1 MNKRK
6 EEVMRGLKMDGKI
19 MERLWERT
27 EEILGRILTEDLRG
41 VVTNPIKESLAEM
54 KDELVEMKEELV
66 REIRGEREGLQ
77 EVNKLLEEVRS
88 DLGKRVKEVEE
99 RGIQKQLKKQ
109 RVRELMNNE
118 TMKRLWERTEKL
130 SGKTRVRVRL
140 GLLILYLTGMRIDT
154 LRSLGGEWFSRNIIR
169 NQDPE
174 IRYVPN
180 KQNEERE
187 LIVWLRGED
196 RKLIGELY
204 MEYKRKYRGEPF
216 EMSRVHLNN
225 LINGVLREEG
235 VTSHSFR
242 YSVIM
247 KLGKEK
253 GILVANQFIGHRRLE
268 TTNRYMMSL
277 LEKED
282 IKIANKV
289 LTGDIKW
296 LLKGKLGKKSK

>member
-1 MNKRK
+1 
-6 EEVMRGLKMDGKI
+6 
-19 MERLWERT
+19 
-27 EEILGRILTEDLRG
+27 
-41 VVTNPIKESLAEM
+41 M
-54 KDELVEMKEELV
+54 KDELL
-66 REIRGEREGLQ
+66 REIRGEREAREELK

-99 RGIQKQLKKQ
+99 RGMIKQLRSQ

-130 SGKTRVRVRL
+130 REKTRLRVRL

-154 LRSLGGEWFSRNIIR
+154 LRSLGGEWFERNIIR

-174 IRYVPN
+174 IRYAPN
-180 KQNEERE
+180 KQNEKRE

-204 MEYKRKYRGEPF
+204 MEYKRKYRGELF

-242 YSVIM
+242 YSVIT

-253 GILVANQFIGHRRLE
+253 GILVANQFIGHRRID
-268 TTNRYMMSL
+268 TTNRYMLSL
-277 LEKED
+277 LGKAEREEAHGILSMGVGRMLRK
-282 IKIANKV
+282 
-289 LTGDIKW
+289 
-296 LLKGKLGKKSK
+296 KGKCEVKKEGVKGKRSRN